1 MGQYLDWV
9 RNHKWFS
16 VAILGGVLGLF
27 LGGDW
32 YNIQYEKVSNLRQQS
47 QLLQKQIDAL
57 DKDKFAKDKLSLEK
71 DLISLEKD
79 RLTLENSITGSAI
92 QAVGGLLLLVTA
104 WVSIQ
109 NLRSTQKSVELAQK
123 DLEATQE
130 IAQKNLEAIQEKQVT
145 ERFTQAITQLGS
157 DKFEVRLGAIYSLGR
172 IAKDSG
178 KDRWTIIE
186 ILISFIQERSPRLRA
201 SDSNG
206 TEQTAPI
213 PETSIVR
220 VTKDVQAVL
229 TVIGRR
235 DVEDGEEPINLYNV
249 YLVGVVLQGT
259 LDKQSNLRN
268 AHLVKADLREVKL
281 NEVDLSE
288 ANLSEAKLSQ
298 AYLRKVNLRGAR
310 LHGATMSGTEFK
322 SVIWQGADLFMADL
336 TSAVLKGEDLSAV
349 EMYLTVLT
357 NAKMSDAIFK
367 GSDLRQSNLDGADL
381 RGADF
386 RGAKLNGTIFCCAQL
401 DGAKFGGAT
410 FNNKTNFICVT
421 GLDPDE
427 IILANNW
434 KEAQFDTE
442 FEKKLA
448 LLSEQE
454 S

>member
-16 VAILGGVLGLF
+16 GAILGGVLGLF

-92 QAVGGLLLLVTA
+92 QAVGGLLVLVTA

-109 NLRSTQKSVELAQK
+109 NLRSTQKSVEIARK

-186 ILISFIQERSPRLRA
+186 ILISFIQEMLPRLRA
-201 SDSNG
+201 SDSNS

-220 VTKDVQAVL
+220 VTKDVQAAL

-235 DVEDGEEPINLYNV
+235 DVEDGEEPINLYKV

-259 LDKQSNLRN
+259 LDQQSNLRN
-268 AHLVKADLREVKL
+268 AHLVEADLREVKL
-281 NEVDLSE
+281 NEVDLSKANLNE
-288 ANLSEAKLSQ
+288 ANLSQ
-298 AYLRKVNLRGAR
+298 AFLRKVNLRDAR
-310 LHGATMSGTEFK
+310 LLKATMIKTQFR
-322 SVIWQGADLFMADL
+322 SVIWQGADLSMANLEFADL
-336 TSAVLKGEDLSAV
+336 MQEDLSAV
-349 EMYLTVLT
+349 EMYLTTLS
-357 NAKMSDAIFK
+357 NAKMRDAIFR
-367 GSDLRQSNLDGADL
+367 GADLRQSDLISADLVRADFQAAKLDGTNFSFA
-381 RGADF
+381 R
-386 RGAKLNGTIFCCAQL
+386 L
-401 DGAKFGGAT
+401 DGAKFSEAT
-410 FNNKTNFICVT
+410 FNNKTNFAYAT
-421 GLDPDE
+421 GLDPNE
-427 IILANNW
+427 IKNAKNW
-434 KEAQFDTE
+434 EQAQFDAE
-442 FEKKLA
+442 FMKKLG
-448 LLSEQE
+448 LPSEQE